1 MNITEI
7 AAVAL
12 INPVPVIV
20 SKSNGLAEVS
30 LRAVMVMLP
39 DVAAVMVMVAE
50 PDLVV
55 LAVLVAVMVTGL
67 VAGMVLGAV

>member
-55 LAVLVAVMVTGL
+55 LAVLVL
-67 VAGMVLGAV
+67 